1 MKIKNVV
8 QIDKVDIKC
17 ISTYISF
24 HNYSITADYIKY
36 NTMIKVWFKICI
48 LNTHKKVN
56 NLGNVDTIFNLK

>member
-36 NTMIKVWFKICI
+36 NTMIKV
-48 LNTHKKVN
+48 
-56 NLGNVDTIFNLK
+56 